1 MKIGLPDCFVVTT
14 GYRCGTVADFHCI
27 PHERLKNLIRL
38 WKYVQ
43 LLFFSLGC
51 TVDDCCTCYSLPM
64 PYFVYFLQCADQSL
78 YCGYTKDLSR
88 RIKEH
93 NDSKK
98 GAKYTR
104 AKRPVVLVYSE
115 EYATLSEALRR
126 EYQLKQLSNQAKKAL
141 IRSKEHV

>member
-1 MKIGLPDCFVVTT
+1 
-14 GYRCGTVADFHCI
+14 
-27 PHERLKNLIRL
+27 
-38 WKYVQ
+38 
-43 LLFFSLGC
+43 
-51 TVDDCCTCYSLPM
+51 M

>member
-1 MKIGLPDCFVVTT
+1 
-14 GYRCGTVADFHCI
+14 
-27 PHERLKNLIRL
+27 
-38 WKYVQ
+38 
-43 LLFFSLGC
+43 
-51 TVDDCCTCYSLPM
+51 M
-64 PYFVYFLQCADQSL
+64 PFFVYLVQCSDMTL
-78 YCGYTKDLSR
+78 YCGYTKDLQR
-88 RIKEH
+88 RVAEH

>member
-1 MKIGLPDCFVVTT
+1 M
-14 GYRCGTVADFHCI
+14 
-27 PHERLKNLIRL
+27 
-38 WKYVQ
+38 
-43 LLFFSLGC
+43 
-51 TVDDCCTCYSLPM
+51 
-64 PYFVYFLQCADQSL
+64 

-88 RIKEH
+88 RIIEH

-115 EYATLSEALRR
+115 EYTTLSEALRR
-126 EYQLKQLSNQAKKAL
+126 EYQLKQLSNQAKQAL